1 VIPVTLIG
9 STLPIDILIAL
20 WITLSIAL
28 SIALYSALSI
38 AASIA
43 LFIVPSSVLDLSP
56 YPRAELSSTS
66 THVLS
71 WGRLVT

>member
-56 YPRAELSSTS
+56 YPRAESSSTS